1 MLRHKR
7 APAEF
12 STFVLGWDHL
22 GTTAE
27 TFFILGAKQY
37 RNFTV
42 TDCLWPIDLNEINTN
57 SNLVQNPGW

>member
-1 MLRHKR
+1 
-7 APAEF
+7 
-12 STFVLGWDHL
+12 VLGWDHL
-22 GTTAE
+22 GNTAE

-37 RNFTV
+37 RRFTI